1 MIRYPMPLFNYEAID
16 PSGRKIKDALT
27 STDEEAL
34 KTTLREKGLIPLSIK
49 AGAAKEGRLFE
60 RVSIKDLLTF
70 TQELGNLLDAG
81 LPIDRALYVLSEH
94 SEKKVLRS
102 IIREVYIDI
111 QKGNT
116 LSFAMGKHKIFPR
129 VYINMI
135 KAGESGGI
143 LETVIKRLVSFLETS
158 VSFKEEIISALIY
171 PILLTSVGGLAV
183 AVLMLYVVPNFAQIF
198 QDMGQSLPLPTLL
211 LIKVSGLFSS
221 YWWAF
226 AGAVFLAGFL
236 IRGYA
241 KTAEGKSYIDNLK
254 LKVPGLKK
262 LSMKLIISRFSRT
275 LGTLLQSGVPILEAI
290 RISRDVVDNDTVSKK
305 LLLLEEGVSKG
316 RGISQPLKES
326 GVFPPIFN
334 QMVTIGEE
342 AGKLEETFLL
352 IAERFETETRSL
364 IKRFVSLFEPAL
376 ILIMGVIVGLIVIS
390 MLIGIFSINEIPI

>member
-1 MIRYPMPLFNYEAID
+1 MPVFNYEAID
-16 PSGRKIKDALT
+16 SSGRKIKDTLT
-27 STDEEAL
+27 SSDEVAL
-34 KTTLREKGLIPLSIK
+34 KSTLREKGLTPLSIK
-49 AGAAKEGRLFE
+49 AGEARESRLFE
-60 RVSIKDLLTF
+60 RITIKDLLTF

-81 LPIDRALYVLSEH
+81 LPIDRALYVLAEH
-94 SEKKVLRS
+94 SEKKALRS

-116 LSFAMGKHKIFPR
+116 LSYAMGRHKIFPR
-129 VYINMI
+129 VYVNMI

-171 PILLTSVGGLAV
+171 PILLTAVGGLAV

-198 QDMGQSLPLPTLL
+198 EDMGQSLPLPTLI
-211 LIKVSGLFSS
+211 LIQVSELFSS

-226 AGAVFLAGFL
+226 AAALVLAAFL
-236 IRGYA
+236 IRGYT
-241 KTAEGKSYIDNLK
+241 KTAEGKSYLDNLK
-254 LKVPGLKK
+254 LKVPVLKK
-262 LSMKLIISRFSRT
+262 LTMKLIISRFSRT

-316 RGISQPLKES
+316 RGVSQPMKES

-334 QMVTIGEE
+334 QMVTVGEE

-352 IAERFETETRSL
+352 IAERFEAETKSL

-376 ILIMGVIVGLIVIS
+376 ILMMGVIVGLIVIS

>member
-1 MIRYPMPLFNYEAID
+1 MPLYNYEAVD
-16 PSGRKIKDALT
+16 PSGRKIKDSLT
-27 STDEEAL
+27 SSNEGEL
-34 KTTLREKGLIPLSIK
+34 KATLREKGLIPLSIK
-49 AGAAKEGRLFE
+49 LGEVKEGGFFE
-60 RVSIKDLLTF
+60 RISLKDLLTF

-94 SEKKVLRS
+94 SEKKALRS

-143 LETVIKRLVSFLETS
+143 LEVVIKRLVSFLETS
-158 VSFKEEIISALIY
+158 SSFREEIISALIY
-171 PILLTSVGGLAV
+171 PILLTTVGGFAV
-183 AVLMLYVVPNFAQIF
+183 AVLMLYVVPNFSKIF
-198 QDMGQSLPLPTLL
+198 SDMGQALPLPTLM

-221 YWWAF
+221 YWWAIF
-226 AGAVFLAGFL
+226 AAIALAIFSV
-236 IRGYA
+236 RGYA
-241 KTAEGKSYIDNLK
+241 KTVEGKSHIDNLLMKTPVLNK
-254 LKVPGLKK
+254 LM
-262 LSMKLIISRFSRT
+262 MKLIISRFSRT
-275 LGTLLQSGVPILEAI
+275 FGTLLQSGVPILEAI
-290 RISRDVVDNDTVSKK
+290 RISRDVIDNDAVSER

-326 GVFPPIFN
+326 EVFPPIFN
-334 QMVTIGEE
+334 QMVIVGEE

-352 IAERFETETRSL
+352 IAERFEIETRNL

-376 ILIMGVIVGLIVIS
+376 ILVMGVIVGLIVIS
-390 MLIGIFSINEIPI
+390 MLIGIFSINDIPL

>member
-1 MIRYPMPLFNYEAID
+1 MPVFNYEAID
-16 PSGRKIKDALT
+16 PSGRKIKDTLT
-27 STDEEAL
+27 SPDEEAL
-34 KTTLREKGLIPLSIK
+34 KTSLREKGLTPLSIK
-49 AGAAKEGRLFE
+49 AGEAREGRLFE
-60 RVSIKDLLTF
+60 RITIKDLLTF

-81 LPIDRALYVLSEH
+81 LPIDRALYVLAEH
-94 SEKKVLRS
+94 SEKKALRS

-116 LSFAMGKHKIFPR
+116 LSYAMGRHKIFPR
-129 VYINMI
+129 VYVNMI

-198 QDMGQSLPLPTLL
+198 QDMGQALPLPTLI
-211 LIKVSGLFSS
+211 LIQVSEVFSA
-221 YWWAF
+221 YWWAIAAALVLVAF
-226 AGAVFLAGFL
+226 M

-254 LKVPGLKK
+254 LRIPVLKK
-262 LSMKLIISRFSRT
+262 LTMKLIISRFSRT

-316 RGISQPLKES
+316 RGISQPMKES

-334 QMVTIGEE
+334 QMVTVGEE

-352 IAERFETETRSL
+352 IAERFETETKSL
-364 IKRFVSLFEPAL
+364 IKRFVSLFEPVL
-376 ILIMGVIVGLIVIS
+376 ILMMGVIVGLIVIS
-390 MLIGIFSINEIPI
+390 MLLGIFSINEIPI